1 MSVNLEILNKQI
13 EVRNDIVHRFGHT
26 KKGDEIH
33 MTKGNVVSLIV
44 KTDILVNDISKR
56 ITEFIEGVAE

>member
-1 MSVNLEILNKQI
+1 
-13 EVRNDIVHRFGHT
+13 
-26 KKGDEIH
+26 